1 MQAYKIQIHTISGWA
16 DLKSADSEDETQEY
30 VLEVYKSKEEA
41 IKEMNSIVEALQDDP
56 NSYRV
61 VNYLVP
67 EEFNLY

>member
-1 MQAYKIQIHTISGWA
+1 MLAYKIQIHTIGGWA
-16 DLKSADSEDETQEY
+16 DLKSADSDDESQEY

-41 IKEMNSIVEALQDDP
+41 IEEMNSIVEALQDDP

-67 EEFNLY
+67 EETNLY